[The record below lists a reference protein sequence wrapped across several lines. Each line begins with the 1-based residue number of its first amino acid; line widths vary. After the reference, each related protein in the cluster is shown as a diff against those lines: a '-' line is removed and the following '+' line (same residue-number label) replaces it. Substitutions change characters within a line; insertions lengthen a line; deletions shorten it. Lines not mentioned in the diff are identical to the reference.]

1 MLTSS
6 FQAYFLLVFSVFG
19 FSACQKQAPETSKD
33 TVQQSVPKPEFVL
46 RWKKTVTGSPVELA
60 ACDFNNDGY
69 PDILV
74 ATDEETRIFKNQKNY
89 TFEEK
94 TVKSDLPTDYT
105 CGITVADLNFDGYL
119 DVWMPPKVYD
129 NQRDF
134 TFVEREEGRLVG
146 YDCELDDP
154 FENSYYNIYRR
165 SCKSEFSEYMSFDVR
180 LGGFKRS
187 LIPFFVEQNPSQFVE
202 ADFDRDGDRDVLLL
216 TKENE
221 LRVFETL
228 GKTNYL
234 KLRLIGEK
242 DSYYGIGTIAIVEA
256 GGQQQFLRNL
266 PQHATG
272 ITEPFL
278 LFDLGGAQIVDKLTI
293 HWLDCRTQT
302 FEGLSAN
309 QELSI
314 SQIHAK

>member
-6 FQAYFLLVFSVFG
+6 FQPYFLLVFSVFS

-33 TVQQSVPKPEFVL
+33 AVPQSIPEPEFVP
-46 RWKKTVTGSPVELA
+46 RWKKAVAGSPAELA

-69 PDILV
+69 PDLLI
-74 ATDEETRIFKNQKNY
+74 ATEKETRIFKNQKNY

-94 TVKSDLPTDYT
+94 TVKSGLPTDYK

-119 DVWMPPKVYD
+119 DVWMPPQVYD

-134 TFVEREEGRLVG
+134 TFVAREEGGLTG
-146 YDCELDDP
+146 YDCGLDDP
-154 FENSYYNIYRR
+154 FENVYQNIYRK
-165 SCKSEFSEYMSFDVR
+165 SCESELSEYMRFNVNLDD
-180 LGGFKRS
+180 FKQQE
-187 LIPFFVEQNPSQFVE
+187 IPFFERQNPLLFVE
-202 ADFDRDGDRDVLLL
+202 ADFDRDGDRDVALITSDNQIQL
-216 TKENE
+216 
-221 LRVFETL
+221 FEKT
-228 GKTNYL
+228 GKTNFL

-242 DSYYGIGTIAIVEA
+242 DSYYGIGAIAVVET
-256 GGQQQFLRNL
+256 GGPQQVLQNL
-266 PQHATG
+266 PHHTTG

-278 LFDLGGAQIVDKLTI
+278 LFDLGEAAVVDRLTI
-293 HWLDCRTQT
+293 HWGDCRTQT
-302 FEGLSAN
+302 FEGLSTN